1 MNLPLIYFLA
11 GFMSLS
17 SSCAVMKF
25 EHCTPQNYRSH
36 EVNCFPIDTAE
47 LISIKIVLKSIAE
60 KNDLIFETKN
70 YQVVLAENQTLP
82 GRAIVRLKRA
92 CGDLACLTPEEE
104 REFFEIVR
112 VYEALVREAL
122 KATHFNWECLMNH
135 AYRSK
140 PWIPVVHWHA
150 TPRYSRPVYRFG
162 KVFTDAYFG
171 SRNNNPRVLLSFS
184 ERQQLIRELQN
195 PIYR

>member
-25 EHCTPQNYRSH
+25 EHCAPQNYRSH

-70 YQVVLAENQTLP
+70 YQVVLAENQTLH

-92 CGDLACLTPEEE
+92 CGDLACLTPE
-104 REFFEIVR
+104 
-112 VYEALVREAL
+112 
-122 KATHFNWECLMNH
+122 
-135 AYRSK
+135 
-140 PWIPVVHWHA
+140 
-150 TPRYSRPVYRFG
+150 
-162 KVFTDAYFG
+162 
-171 SRNNNPRVLLSFS
+171 
-184 ERQQLIRELQN
+184 
-195 PIYR
+195 